1 MIILKLGGSLLTN
14 KEKKFSINRR
24 VLKRIASEIKACEE
38 NGKKLVVVHGGGA
51 FGHPLAKE
59 YELNRGYISKSQIKG
74 IALTRKAMQDF
85 NNLVVKEFIDQG
97 INAIALQTS
106 AIVTCENREIKS
118 FNHEVVER
126 FLELGLTPILYGDVV
141 LDDKLKFCIL
151 SGDRIITHLAKI
163 LNPGRIVLATD
174 VDGVFDKNPKKYKDA
189 KLIEK
194 ITPEIFKRN
203 RLNFESYANDVTGGI
218 EYKVRE
224 LLSLAKLGYN
234 TIIINA
240 KIRGRLKKALLGHEV
255 VGTRIEG
262 E

>member
-118 FNHEVVER
+118 FNHEVVKD
-126 FLELGLTPILYGDVV
+126 FWN
-141 LDDKLKFCIL
+141 LD
-151 SGDRIITHLAKI
+151 
-163 LNPGRIVLATD
+163 
-174 VDGVFDKNPKKYKDA
+174 
-189 KLIEK
+189 
-194 ITPEIFKRN
+194 
-203 RLNFESYANDVTGGI
+203 
-218 EYKVRE
+218 
-224 LLSLAKLGYN
+224 
-234 TIIINA
+234 
-240 KIRGRLKKALLGHEV
+240 
-255 VGTRIEG
+255 
-262 E
+262 